1 MMAFIFMHR
10 RTIKDHC
17 GGISLNIILKKE
29 KSKLLIGRHILA
41 LSLKINNIHGC
52 VCLLQNRGCDGWYS
66 PKCQTSSAQL
76 AGLKLFAVPA
86 VKLDTGGTTASKSQ
100 MFVRLISSNDNS
112 YPMFKSELPRMS
124 VVVITSVVWFLTSAI
139 YKLQFSQSGN
149 RLKLILSPIFSLLVF
164 NVFTTVDKA

>member
-1 MMAFIFMHR
+1 MMAFIFMYR

-100 MFVRLISSNDNS
+100 MFVRLINSNDNS
-112 YPMFKSELPRMS
+112 YPMFKSELPRIQAVGGRYHVS
-124 VVVITSVVWFLTSAI
+124 S
-139 YKLQFSQSGN
+139 
-149 RLKLILSPIFSLLVF
+149 LVF
-164 NVFTTVDKA
+164 NQCYLQTSIFTKW